1 MKEARSRLNK
11 KKLLL
16 YSTLLTLIFS
26 GNSFV
31 VAKDV
36 TVSSGTELNNRLESY
51 ISPRT
56 IEDARAQGDRHASGA
71 IIANSIQA
79 CQGSAIIKS
88 SKQKLLQ
95 NSLILSFK
103 LSRSLY

>member
-11 KKLLL
+11 KKLL

-79 CQGSAIIKS
+79 CQGSAIINHQNKS
-88 SKQKLLQ
+88 CYK
-95 NSLILSFK
+95 IP
-103 LSRSLY
+103 